1 MSSSLVGTLAL
12 FTAALLYGSQNIAT
26 RIAGISFGPFLSTS
40 LRALVVVLAL
50 IWFVKWKR
58 VENKHW
64 KWFILR
70 ALGNVIA
77 TTGIFVAVNKM
88 SVGAALFSFYAGLIL
103 SGGIF
108 GVLFYKE
115 KITAVKIVSLVLT
128 AIGLL
133 FIYSYQSALVFNWYF
148 IIAIIGGIGGS
159 LWSVFSRPIS
169 KTYSLPQLVV
179 LDSLMVV
186 FMAAII
192 SFFLRESW
200 QTIQIDTRLAGVF
213 YLGLTQVFTG
223 QLVARGFKTVDAQ
236 VGSMILLNDSVV
248 GMVLAFIIF
257 HETAP
262 LMVIVGGVCVFLST
276 IIPVVLEHKKK

>member
-1 MSSSLVGTLAL
+1 MSSSLIGTIAL

-40 LRALVVVLAL
+40 LRALVVVLTL
-50 IWFVKWKR
+50 VWFVKWKKI
-58 VENKHW
+58 ENKHW

-77 TTGIFVAVNKM
+77 TTGIFIAVNKM

-115 KITAVKIVSLVLT
+115 KITTVKLASLVLT
-128 AIGLL
+128 ALGLV

-148 IIAIIGGIGGS
+148 MIAVIGGIGGS

-169 KTYSLPQLVV
+169 KVYSLPQLVV
-179 LDSLMVV
+179 LDSFMVV
-186 FMAAII
+186 VLAAVI
-192 SFFLRESW
+192 SFFLGESW
-200 QTIQIDTRLAGVF
+200 QTVQVDTHLAGVF

-223 QLVARGFKTVDAQ
+223 QLVAKGFKTVDAQ

-248 GMVLAFIIF
+248 GMLLAFIIF
-257 HETAP
+257 HEAAP
-262 LMVIVGGVCVFLST
+262 LMVIIGGICIFLST
-276 IIPVVLEHKKK
+276 IIPVVLEHKK

>member
-1 MSSSLVGTLAL
+1 MSSSLIGTLAL

-40 LRALVVVLAL
+40 LRALVVVLIL
-50 IWFVKWKR
+50 FWFVKWKR
-58 VENKHW
+58 VEKKHW
-64 KWFILR
+64 KWFFLR

-77 TTGIFVAVNKM
+77 TTGIFIAVNKM

-115 KITAVKIVSLVLT
+115 KVTTVKIISLILT

-133 FIYSYQSALVFNWYF
+133 FIYSYQSTLIFNWYF
-148 IIAIIGGIGGS
+148 IVAIIGGVGGS

-169 KTYSLPQLVV
+169 KAYSLPQLVV

-186 FMAAII
+186 VMAALL
-192 SFFLRESW
+192 SLLLHESW
-200 QTIQIDTRLAGVF
+200 QSIHFDVRFAGVL

-223 QLVARGFKTVDAQ
+223 QLVARGFKSVDAQ

-248 GMVLAFIIF
+248 GMILAFIIF
-257 HETAP
+257 HEAAP
-262 LMVIVGGVCVFLST
+262 LMVIIGGSCVFLST
-276 IIPVVLEHKKK
+276 IIPAVLEHKK